1 MLSLRKMSPTERE
14 IMGLIWK
21 MEPPVIASEVLKK
34 AEDHD
39 WNYTTMATFMQKLCQ
54 KGLLRAVKKGN
65 TNLYYP
71 EVTEEGYKSFET
83 HDFIKSVHGGSLQ
96 SFFSA
101 LCADVPESGLSR
113 NQIQTLKEM
122 LDKL

>member
-14 IMGLIWK
+14 IMELIWK
-21 MEPPVIASEVLKK
+21 MTPPVIASEVLKK
-34 AEDHD
+34 AENHD

-83 HDFIKSVHGGSLQ
+83 YDFMKNVHGGSLR

-101 LCADVPESGLSR
+101 LCADASESGLSQ
-113 NQIQTLKEM
+113 NQIDTLKEM